1 MLNPRR
7 LVVTVANTSNPSKTF
22 TELHL
27 FSPLMNF
34 DSELSKVRLPDG
46 VTICQP
52 NSDEKHVIEQ
62 DTVLAGFMHNWKFVV
77 RCSGPLQNLA
87 LQSAPYTCCTALRLL
102 KQGTVGLGPV
112 YMMISPPLTFVS
124 KTGRNR
130 DQIYLDT
137 YGPYSLARSEERR
150 LADLYSVVKALDGP
164 QFRRLRVAVLRLD
177 FSYDSAL
184 AYSPIDLMTALEA
197 LYLDNETELTYKLA
211 IRASYLLGDK
221 PERRNDIFSTLKAAY
236 HVRSKLVHGRK
247 IPPNVPIAPSVAL
260 SSLELTQRTRAI
272 LRESILAFLNLLK
285 FTTHKELVET
295 LLDKNVLAGG
305 NLLKSA
311 NGQ

>member
-1 MLNPRR
+1 MFNTKRF
-7 LVVTVANTSNPSKTF
+7 VVTVVNTDPSKTF
-22 TELHL
+22 TEFHL

-34 DSELSKVRLPDG
+34 DSELGEVRLTDG

-62 DTVLAGFMHNWKFVV
+62 DTVLAEFIHNWRFVV
-77 RCSGPLQNLA
+77 RCTGPLQHLA

-112 YMMISPPLTFVS
+112 YMMVSPPLTFVS
-124 KTGRNR
+124 KSGRAR
-130 DQIYLDT
+130 DPIYLDT
-137 YGPYSLARSEERR
+137 YGTYSLASNEVKR

-164 QFRRLRVAVLRLD
+164 QFRRLKVAVLRFD

-197 LYLDNETELTYKLA
+197 LYLDNEPELTYKLA

-236 HVRSKLVHGRK
+236 YVRSKLVHGGK
-247 IPPNVPIAPSVAL
+247 VPPNVSIAPGVAI
-260 SSLELTQRTRAI
+260 SSLELTQRIRAI

-285 FTTHKELVET
+285 STTHKELVKT

-305 NLLKSA
+305 NLLNSA
-311 NGQ
+311 KGQ